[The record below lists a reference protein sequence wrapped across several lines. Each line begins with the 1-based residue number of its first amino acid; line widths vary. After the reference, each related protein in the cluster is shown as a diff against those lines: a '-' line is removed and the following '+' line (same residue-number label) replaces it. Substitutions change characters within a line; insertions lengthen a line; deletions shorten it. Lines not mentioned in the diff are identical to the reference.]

1 MITFNPLKFAGT
13 HGTKLMQPIAW
24 SLLAIGLITMNGC
37 ASYQNKP
44 APLLIA
50 TASETAPSG
59 ITGEDSGQSVQPEF
73 IYRYLVGEISGQR
86 GDIGTSGAIFYD
98 LARTERDARL
108 AERAAKIAAYGNIS
122 NLAVPAIKLWAEL
135 DPESSE
141 AQQAMTEVLIA
152 TGRIEDAKP
161 YLSKLLEKEKTR
173 ANGFLYINTMLARS
187 PDKEGILTLIES
199 LAEPYPNL
207 SEAQFAIAQ
216 AAWTAHSDDAAL
228 AAINRAEKL
237 HPNWDIAALLKGQI
251 LFAKSPQAA
260 IDYYYTFLKS
270 NSDANEVRINL
281 AKLLVSQKQYEAA
294 KKEYPIIIQQT
305 KSGSNSNVADVIA
318 VVAMLS
324 FQSNDFIAAQNYF
337 QEAIHS
343 GFKDTD
349 QIHLYQGQ
357 TAERLNQDKSAI
369 EFYKNVALG
378 PHHLEAQISI
388 AQVLARTESP
398 QKAIDFLD
406 ELENLNT
413 EQHIIVIKT
422 QAAILGR
429 AKQNQEAFDLL
440 DAAVRNLP
448 NTPELVYDYAL
459 AAERLQ
465 KFDLMESEL
474 RRAIAFKPDFA
485 AAYNALGYSFA
496 DRNIKLDEAIRLIQK
511 GLELS
516 PNDHYMLDSL
526 GWAYYRKGDLEQA
539 VLYLQMAYNI
549 NPDPEI
555 AAHLGEVLWHKGR
568 HEQAKKIWDDALI
581 LSPDNEVLIA
591 TANKFKS

>member
-1 MITFNPLKFAGT
+1 MQTMIRTNFIQSTRVQSA
-13 HGTKLMQPIAW
+13 KLLHPISWA
-24 SLLAIGLITMNGC
+24 LLALGLMTIGGC
-37 ASYQNKP
+37 ATQQNKA
-44 APLLIA
+44 APLTI
-50 TASETAPSG
+50 ASESNSASSS
-59 ITGEDSGQSVQPEF
+59 ESGQSVQPEF
-73 IYRYLVGEISGQR
+73 IYRYLVGEVSGQR
-86 GDIGTSGAIFYD
+86 VDIGTSGAIFYD

-161 YLSKLLEKEKTR
+161 YLSKLLEKEQTR
-173 ANGFLYINTMLARS
+173 AGGFLYLNTMLARN
-187 PDKEGILTLIES
+187 PDKEGILALIES
-199 LAEPYPNL
+199 LAAPYPDL
-207 SEAQFAIAQ
+207 AEAQFAIAQ
-216 AAWTAHSDDAAL
+216 AAWAANHDETAL
-228 AAINRAEKL
+228 AAINQTEKL
-237 HPNWDIAALLKGQI
+237 RPNWDIAALLKGQI
-251 LFAKSPQAA
+251 LFTKDPQAA
-260 IDYYYTFLKS
+260 IDYYYTFLKA
-270 NSDANEVRINL
+270 NPDANEVRVNL

-294 KKEYPIIIQQT
+294 KKEYPLIIQQA
-305 KSGSNSNVADVIA
+305 KNGPNKNVADVTA
-318 VVAMLS
+318 VVGLLS

-343 GFKDTD
+343 GFKDVD
-349 QIHLYQGQ
+349 QLQLYLGQ
-357 TAERLNQDKSAI
+357 TAEKLNQDKSAI

-378 PHHLEAQISI
+378 PHHLEAQINI

-406 ELENLNT
+406 EVENLNT
-413 EQHIIVIKT
+413 EQQIVVIKT
-422 QAAILGR
+422 QAMILSR

-440 DAAVRNLP
+440 DAAVKNLP

-474 RRAIAFKPDFA
+474 RRAIKFKPDFA

-496 DRNIKLDEAIRLIQK
+496 DRNIKIDEAIGLIQK

-539 VLYLQMAYNI
+539 VQYLQQAYNI
-549 NPDPEI
+549 NQDPEI

-568 HEQAKKIWDDALI
+568 HEQAKKIWSDALTI
-581 LSPDNEVLIA
+581 NPDNEVLIA